1 MSIQPILGP
10 TLFEE
15 MKKQNLK
22 SKFTDYNAK
31 LIQFIQPAIAH
42 ATMAEAILELPI
54 NIDNSGV
61 YTFKFVNDDDTSS
74 KATSADNHISAYL
87 NQQKTLATNWL
98 SMLTNYLNTNYLV
111 FPKFAENSKAYIES
125 GKEQDRNKK
134 TDKSYMF

>member
-1 MSIQPILGP
+1 
-10 TLFEE
+10 
-15 MKKQNLK
+15 
-22 SKFTDYNAK
+22 
-31 LIQFIQPAIAH
+31 
-42 ATMAEAILELPI
+42 LELPI